1 MQKLDKG
8 TIILFIILIALMAT
22 CIYVYLNKI
31 LTPTMHNNDIIAKYE
46 LEKSKSTEE
55 VEIVEEEVKEQT
67 EEDRILELKSMNET
81 DRIHEYFTEYI
92 NTIDAR
98 NYEKAY
104 EYLYP
109 EFKQNYFPSQSDFES
124 YINENYPEY
133 LGVEYTDID
142 RQGTY
147 YILTVRIYN
156 TLEEEITSY
165 LEQKFVIYEN
175 NFGEFTLSFQV

>member
-8 TIILFIILIALMAT
+8 TVLLFIILIAIIAT
-22 CIYVYLNKI
+22 CIYVYVNKI
-31 LTPTMHNNDIIAKYE
+31 LTPTMNNNQVIAKYE
-46 LEKSKSTEE
+46 SEKSKNEE
-55 VEIVEEEVKEQT
+55 NEIIEEEVKEQT
-67 EEDRILELKSMNET
+67 EEEKILELKSMNET
-81 DRIHEYFTEYI
+81 DRIHEYYAEYI
-92 NTIDAR
+92 NAIDAR
-98 NYEKAY
+98 NFEKAY

-109 EFKQNYFPSQSDFES
+109 EFKQNYFPEQSEFEK

-156 TLEEEITSY
+156 ALDEEITTY
-165 LEQKFVIYEN
+165 LEQKFVIYETD
-175 NFGEFTLSFQV
+175 FGEFTLSFQV